1 MRCPQ
6 CNSRQIQRDYDDARA
21 LASLVGMRKLLCNNC
36 GHVFHGFD
44 PLGRLGRTPAKRQ
57 ADYPNRRLSP
67 RYRAHLPTAISLIQG
82 TPKDGKV
89 SYSDASKGHCD
100 EISKLGMGLSLVGS
114 RFPDEELS
122 RIGRLLFIRI
132 DLPAATIELV
142 VSIANHRRIGENMKR
157 KWFLGVRIHQI
168 SEADNAVLLAY
179 IEQRATEQPLIIS
192 E

>member
-57 ADYPNRRLSP
+57 TDYPNRRLTP

-89 SYSDASKGHCD
+89 TYSDASKGHCE

-142 VSIANHRRIGENMKR
+142 VSIANHRRIGESIKR
-157 KWFLGVRIHQI
+157 KWFLGVKIHQI

-192 E
+192 D

>member
-57 ADYPNRRLSP
+57 ADFPNRRLSP

-114 RFPDEELS
+114 RFPEEELS

-142 VSIANHRRIGENMKR
+142 VSIANHRRIGENIKR

-179 IEQRATEQPLIIS
+179 IEERATEQPLIIS

>member
-6 CNSRQIQRDYDDARA
+6 CKSQQIQRDYDDANA

-36 GHVFHGFD
+36 GHVFQGFD
-44 PLGRLGRTPAKRQ
+44 PLGRLGRKPAKRQ
-57 ADYPNRRLSP
+57 TDYPNRRLTP

-89 SYSDASKGHCD
+89 TYSDPSKGHCE

-122 RIGRLLFIRI
+122 RIGGLLFIRI
-132 DLPAATIELV
+132 DLPAAMIELV
-142 VSIANHRRIGENMKR
+142 VSIANHRRIGENIKR
-157 KWFLGVRIHQI
+157 KWFLGVKIHQI
-168 SEADNAVLLAY
+168 SEDDNAVLLAY
-179 IEQRATEQPLIIS
+179 IEQRAQEQPLIIS
-192 E
+192 